1 MDIKYKLDDG
11 AGEATDND
19 KVIIVT
25 ETIASD
31 SRVTIRGLR
40 QDIDAIQERAA
51 NKAQE
56 FQDQID
62 AKRAQIAEIKATL
75 KI

>member
-62 AKRAQIAEIKATL
+62 AKRVQIAEIKATL

>member
-11 AGEATDND
+11 AEEATDND

>member
-11 AGEATDND
+11 AEEATDND

-25 ETIASD
+25 ETITSD
-31 SRVTIRGLR
+31 SKLTIRGLR